1 MNGMSNVKRME
12 ASKLG
17 GIRERS
23 TGFLRNVWAELK
35 KVHWPNRKEIIT
47 YTGVVLVAVAF
58 VSILIWLVDSAL
70 SLLLEQL
77 LNAVGK

>member
-1 MNGMSNVKRME
+1 MNGMTNVKRME
-12 ASKLG
+12 AGKLS

-47 YTGVVLVAVAF
+47 YTGVVLVAVAI
-58 VSILIWLVDSAL
+58 VSVLIWMVDSAL
-70 SLLLEQL
+70 SFLLQQL

>member
-1 MNGMSNVKRME
+1 MNGMTNVKRIE
-12 ASKLG
+12 ASKLS
-17 GIRERS
+17 GIRERG

-47 YTGVVLVAVAF
+47 YTGVVLVAVAI
-58 VSILIWLVDSAL
+58 VSVLIWLVDSAL
-70 SLLLEQL
+70 SFLLEQL